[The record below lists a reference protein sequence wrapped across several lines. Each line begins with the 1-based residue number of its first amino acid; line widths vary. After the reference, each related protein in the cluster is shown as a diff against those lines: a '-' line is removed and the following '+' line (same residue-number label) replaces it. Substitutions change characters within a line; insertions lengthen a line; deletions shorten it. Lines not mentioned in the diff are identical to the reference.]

1 MAKKWYVKE
10 LSKLTGVSV
19 RTLHHYDNV
28 NLLKP
33 SERLENGYRK
43 YSEEDLLK
51 LQQIIALKSFGFKLM
66 HIRNILLKNISLIDN
81 LKNQTI
87 FLKGKAKSLYTTS
100 KDDRLVMH
108 FSDDTSAF
116 DGKKKEALLGK
127 GAVNNQ
133 FNAFIMDHL
142 QNNGIETHH
151 IEVLNNNDSLV
162 WNLNMFPV
170 ECVIRNRA
178 SGSICRRLGTED
190 GLILESPLFEF
201 FLKDDDLGDPLINDE
216 HIISFGWATKD
227 QIDEMKKLT
236 YKVNSVLKE
245 LFINSGLILVDFK
258 VEFGVNGNGTILL
271 ADEFTPD
278 GCRLWDSETLK
289 KMDKDRFRQGL
300 GDVVESYHQVA
311 DRLGMNIIVD

>member
-1 MAKKWYVKE
+1 MEKIKE
-10 LSKLTGVSV
+10 LT
-19 RTLHHYDNV
+19 
-28 NLLKP
+28 
-33 SERLENGYRK
+33 
-43 YSEEDLLK
+43 
-51 LQQIIALKSFGFKLM
+51 
-66 HIRNILLKNISLIDN
+66 
-81 LKNQTI
+81 
-87 FLKGKAKSLYTTS
+87 KGKAKSLFTTS
-100 KDDRLVMH
+100 DDNRLIMH

-142 QNNGIETHH
+142 QNNGVETHH

-162 WNLNMFPV
+162 WNLNMFPI

-201 FLKDDDLGDPLINDE
+201 FLKNDELGDPLINDE

-227 QIDEMKKLT
+227 QIDEMKILT
-236 YKVNSVLKE
+236 YKVNTVLKE

-258 VEFGVNGNGTILL
+258 VEFGVNINGTILL

>member
-1 MAKKWYVKE
+1 MDKI
-10 LSKLTGVSV
+10 
-19 RTLHHYDNV
+19 
-28 NLLKP
+28 
-33 SERLENGYRK
+33 
-43 YSEEDLLK
+43 EE
-51 LQQIIALKSFGFKLM
+51 I
-66 HIRNILLKNISLIDN
+66 
-81 LKNQTI
+81 T
-87 FLKGKAKSLYTTS
+87 KGKAKSLYTTS
-100 KDDRLVMH
+100 SDDKLIMH

-133 FNAFIMDHL
+133 FNAFIMEHL
-142 QNNGIETHH
+142 QDNGIETHH
-151 IEVLNNNDSLV
+151 IEVINKNDSLV
-162 WNLNMFPV
+162 KKLTMFPI
-170 ECVIRNRA
+170 ECVVRNRA

-190 GLILESPLFEF
+190 GLILKSPLFEF
-201 FLKDDDLGDPLINDE
+201 FLKNDDLGDPLINDE
-216 HIISFGWATKD
+216 HIISFGWATKN

-258 VEFGVNGNGTILL
+258 VEFGVNSNGTILL

-311 DRLGMNIIVD
+311 DRLGMNIILD

>member
-1 MAKKWYVKE
+1 MDKIKE
-10 LSKLTGVSV
+10 IT
-19 RTLHHYDNV
+19 
-28 NLLKP
+28 
-33 SERLENGYRK
+33 
-43 YSEEDLLK
+43 
-51 LQQIIALKSFGFKLM
+51 
-66 HIRNILLKNISLIDN
+66 
-81 LKNQTI
+81 
-87 FLKGKAKSLYTTS
+87 KGKAKSLYTTS

-116 DGKKKEALLGK
+116 DGKKKQALLGK

-162 WNLNMFPV
+162 WNLNMFPI

>member
-1 MAKKWYVKE
+1 MEKIKE
-10 LSKLTGVSV
+10 LT
-19 RTLHHYDNV
+19 
-28 NLLKP
+28 
-33 SERLENGYRK
+33 
-43 YSEEDLLK
+43 
-51 LQQIIALKSFGFKLM
+51 
-66 HIRNILLKNISLIDN
+66 
-81 LKNQTI
+81 
-87 FLKGKAKSLYTTS
+87 KGKAKSLFTTS
-100 KDDRLVMH
+100 DDNRLIMH

-142 QNNGIETHH
+142 QNNGVETHH

-162 WNLNMFPV
+162 WNLNMFPI

-201 FLKDDDLGDPLINDE
+201 FLKDDELGDPLINDE

-227 QIDEMKKLT
+227 QIDEMKILT
-236 YKVNSVLKE
+236 YKVNTVLKE

-258 VEFGVNGNGTILL
+258 VEFGVNSNGTTLL

>member
-1 MAKKWYVKE
+1 MDKIKE
-10 LSKLTGVSV
+10 IT
-19 RTLHHYDNV
+19 
-28 NLLKP
+28 
-33 SERLENGYRK
+33 
-43 YSEEDLLK
+43 
-51 LQQIIALKSFGFKLM
+51 
-66 HIRNILLKNISLIDN
+66 
-81 LKNQTI
+81 
-87 FLKGKAKSLYTTS
+87 KGKAKSLYTTS

-162 WNLNMFPV
+162 WNLNMFPI

-300 GDVVESYHQVA
+300 GDVVESYHKVA

>member
-1 MAKKWYVKE
+1 VEKIKE
-10 LSKLTGVSV
+10 LT
-19 RTLHHYDNV
+19 
-28 NLLKP
+28 
-33 SERLENGYRK
+33 
-43 YSEEDLLK
+43 
-51 LQQIIALKSFGFKLM
+51 
-66 HIRNILLKNISLIDN
+66 
-81 LKNQTI
+81 
-87 FLKGKAKSLYTTS
+87 KGKAKSLFTTS
-100 KDDRLVMH
+100 DDDRLIMH

-142 QNNGIETHH
+142 EKNGVETHH
-151 IEVLNNNDSLV
+151 IETINNNDSLV
-162 WNLNMFPV
+162 WNLKMFPI

-190 GLILESPLFEF
+190 GLILQSPLFEF

-216 HIISFGWATKD
+216 HIISFGWATKE
-227 QIDEMKKLT
+227 QIDKMKALT
-236 YKVNSVLKE
+236 YKVNIILSE

-258 VEFGVNGNGTILL
+258 VEFGVSGKGKILL

-278 GCRLWDSETLK
+278 GCRLWDSKTLK

>member
-1 MAKKWYVKE
+1 MEKLKE
-10 LSKLTGVSV
+10 LT
-19 RTLHHYDNV
+19 
-28 NLLKP
+28 
-33 SERLENGYRK
+33 
-43 YSEEDLLK
+43 
-51 LQQIIALKSFGFKLM
+51 
-66 HIRNILLKNISLIDN
+66 
-81 LKNQTI
+81 
-87 FLKGKAKSLYTTS
+87 KGKAKSLFTTS
-100 KDDRLVMH
+100 DDNRLIMH

-142 QNNGIETHH
+142 QNNGVETHH

-162 WNLNMFPV
+162 WNLKMFPI

-201 FLKDDDLGDPLINDE
+201 FLKDDELGDPLINDE

-227 QIDEMKKLT
+227 QIDEMKTLT
-236 YKVNSVLKE
+236 YKVNTVLKE

-258 VEFGVNGNGTILL
+258 VEFGVNSNGTILL

-278 GCRLWDSETLK
+278 GCRLWDAETLK

>member
-1 MAKKWYVKE
+1 MEKIKE
-10 LSKLTGVSV
+10 IT
-19 RTLHHYDNV
+19 
-28 NLLKP
+28 
-33 SERLENGYRK
+33 
-43 YSEEDLLK
+43 
-51 LQQIIALKSFGFKLM
+51 
-66 HIRNILLKNISLIDN
+66 
-81 LKNQTI
+81 
-87 FLKGKAKSLYTTS
+87 KGKAKSLFTTS
-100 KDDRLVMH
+100 NDDQLVMH

-133 FNAFIMDHL
+133 FNAFIMEHL
-142 QNNGIETHH
+142 EKNGVETHH
-151 IEVLNNNDSLV
+151 IQVLNNNDSLV
-162 WNLNMFPV
+162 YKLDMFPI
-170 ECVIRNRA
+170 ECVIRNIA

-190 GLILESPLFEF
+190 GLILENPLFEF

-216 HIISFGWATKD
+216 HIISFGWANKD
-227 QIDEMKKLT
+227 QIEKMKELT
-236 YKVNSVLKE
+236 YKVNTVLKE
-245 LFINSGLILVDFK
+245 LFINSNLILVDFK
-258 VEFGVNGNGTILL
+258 VEFGVCSHGKILL

>member
-1 MAKKWYVKE
+1 MEKIKE
-10 LSKLTGVSV
+10 LT
-19 RTLHHYDNV
+19 
-28 NLLKP
+28 
-33 SERLENGYRK
+33 
-43 YSEEDLLK
+43 
-51 LQQIIALKSFGFKLM
+51 
-66 HIRNILLKNISLIDN
+66 
-81 LKNQTI
+81 
-87 FLKGKAKSLYTTS
+87 KGKAKSLFTTS
-100 KDDRLVMH
+100 EEHKLVMH

-116 DGKKKEALLGK
+116 DGKKKEALMGK

-133 FNAFIMDHL
+133 FNAFIMEHL
-142 QNNGIETHH
+142 EKNGIDTHH

-162 WNLNMFPV
+162 HKLKMFPI

-178 SGSICRRLGTED
+178 AGSICRRLGTED
-190 GLILESPLFEF
+190 GLILDNPLFEF

-216 HIISFGWATKD
+216 HIISFGWASKNHIEQMKD
-227 QIDEMKKLT
+227 LT
-236 YKVNSVLKE
+236 YKVNTILSE

-258 VEFGVNGNGTILL
+258 IEFGLSGEKILL

-311 DRLGMNIIVD
+311 DRLGMNIILD